1 MKAWPK
7 ALLPHMPSVQQLLA
21 EGPKYDLEHVE
32 WGDTEMKT
40 LALEATSALYT
51 ELGEPGTFKE
61 RDLASVPDGWHDR
74 ADNLLSFLTKYA
86 DPAIMVFGAKIMLA
100 TYNLPIHPGKM
111 KGFHEFHRKA
121 GNLLVDAVGGG
132 GDDDI
137 MSQVERDIAKLL
149 AENDHIVQYV
159 DYHAIDKAAKEKE
172 RQEKRDKELEI
183 HATNTVKRR
192 ALSNDSMIGMSS
204 RIRPDSVAARQAR
217 GSLPQPNGH
226 VTIGGVTVG
235 TLS

>member
-32 WGDTEMKT
+32 WGDLEMKT
-40 LALEATSALYT
+40 LALEAASTLYT
-51 ELGEPGTFKE
+51 ELGEPGTF
-61 RDLASVPDGWHDR
+61 RDDSTVPNGWHDR

-86 DPAIMVFGAKIMLA
+86 DPMIMCFGAKILLA
-100 TYNLPIHPGKM
+100 TYNLPVHPGKM
-111 KGFHEFHRKA
+111 KGFHEFHVKA
-121 GNLLVDAVGGG
+121 GHLIVAAVE
-132 GDDDI
+132 GDGDTI
-137 MSQVERDIAKLL
+137 EIVEKDIAKLL

-159 DYHAIDKAAKEKE
+159 DYRAIEKAAKEKE
-172 RQEKRDKELEI
+172 RQEQRDKELEI
-183 HATNTVKRR
+183 HAKNTVKRR